1 MALNFGRIALAA
13 AIILGTGLSAGSA
26 MAQGKRAI
34 AQACRE
40 DLAKF
45 CSGVQ
50 PGGGRLKP
58 CVKEHFRSFSPSCQA
73 ALRDVLAEKR
83 QSQ

>member
-13 AIILGTGLSAGSA
+13 AIILGTGLPA
-26 MAQGKRAI
+26 MAQGKRAL

-45 CSGVQ
+45 CSNVQ

-58 CVKEHFRSFSPSCQA
+58 CVKENFRSFSPTCQA
-73 ALRDVLAEKR
+73 ALRDVVAEKK

>member
-1 MALNFGRIALAA
+1 MALNFGRIALAT
-13 AIILGTGLSAGSA
+13 AIILGTGLSAGSV
-26 MAQGKRAI
+26 MAQGKKAV

-58 CVKEHFRSFSPSCQA
+58 CVKEHFRSFSPGCQA
-73 ALRDVLAEKR
+73 VLRDVVAEKK
-83 QSQ
+83 QTQ